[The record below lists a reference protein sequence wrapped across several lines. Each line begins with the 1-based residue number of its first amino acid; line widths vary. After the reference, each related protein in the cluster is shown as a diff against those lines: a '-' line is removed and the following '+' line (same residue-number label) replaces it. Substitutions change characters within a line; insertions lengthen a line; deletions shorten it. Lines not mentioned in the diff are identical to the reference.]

1 MCRFLSKALGANV
14 PLQYRI
20 QKCLYSLL
28 LPIWRM
34 LLCMTYSDM
43 TVEGSSFYLTMA
55 TVVIDDTNI
64 WSVCILKRI
73 HYLADNARPARVS

>member
-55 TVVIDDTNI
+55 TVVIDDTDI
-64 WSVCILKRI
+64 W
-73 HYLADNARPARVS
+73 